1 MTRARAS
8 TVTAPTRLLGR
19 GANAWRVSDTE
30 ADLSRG
36 AGDDAVVALAARP
49 QRLIVD
55 PAIAAVVVIDMQNDF
70 CAAGGWVDATGGD
83 HTAGRRAIEPIKR
96 TLARA
101 RELRMRVVWLNWG
114 NRPDLLNVG
123 PSTLHSFDPAGTGTG
138 LGAALATGR
147 GRVLT
152 AGDWTAA
159 TIDEL
164 RAAPDDIAVS
174 KYRTSGFWGTELDQ
188 ILRNLGVKTLFF
200 TGVNTDQCVDLT
212 LRDAYCLD
220 YDCILVADGTATTS
234 PQFAYDATLWNVEH
248 SWGFVTTSTDIDRA
262 QRGREA

>member
-1 MTRARAS
+1 MTRAG
-8 TVTAPTRLLGR
+8 TVAETTRLLGR
-19 GANAWRVSDTE
+19 GANAWRVSDTV

-36 AGDDAVVALAARP
+36 AGDDSVVSIAARP

-55 PAIAAVVVIDMQNDF
+55 PTIAAVVVIDMQNDF
-70 CAAGGWVDATGGD
+70 CAAGGWVAATGGD
-83 HTAGRRAIEPIKR
+83 HTAGRRAIEPIQK
-96 TLARA
+96 TLMRV
-101 RELRMRVVWLNWG
+101 RELGMRVVWLNWG

-123 PSTLHSFDPAGTGTG
+123 PSTLHSFDPYGKGNG
-138 LGAALATGR
+138 LGSALENGR

-164 RAAPDDIAVS
+164 RAAPGDIAIS
-174 KYRTSGFWGTELDQ
+174 KYRVSGFWGTELDQ
-188 ILRNLGVKTLFF
+188 ILRNVGVKTLFF

-262 QRGREA
+262 RRGREA